1 MHSARAEERGH
12 DLGLDSRP
20 PVRKGRRRRGT
31 RDWLLHLPSAPA
43 AELCVLE
50 PLAPLWELAPA
61 RGRDPSL
68 VLELEGEDWDERLE
82 RLARA
87 AQPAPGLAAQIAA
100 LTRAIERD
108 PANPRPWTR
117 RGIVRARAGQ
127 LTDAVVDYTRA
138 IEVRADYLP
147 AWANR
152 ASAHFHLGAHEAAT
166 RDATRAIELK
176 PDLPLAWL
184 FRGLARARLRQVRGA
199 EEDLLRHLA
208 LAPYSRHL
216 PLIRSVLREVADWD
230 ERGTLAAAVGSAA
243 AAS

>member
-1 MHSARAEERGH
+1 MGHPLGSRASARQG
-12 DLGLDSRP
+12 
-20 PVRKGRRRRGT
+20 VRKRRRRRGT

-68 VLELEGEDWDERLE
+68 VLELEDDEDWDERLE

-127 LTDAVVDYTRA
+127 LTDAVFDYTQA
-138 IEVRADYLP
+138 IEVRADYVP

-152 ASAHFHLGAHEAAT
+152 ASARFHLGQHEAAT
-166 RDATRAIELK
+166 RDA
-176 PDLPLAWL
+176 
-184 FRGLARARLRQVRGA
+184 
-199 EEDLLRHLA
+199 
-208 LAPYSRHL
+208 
-216 PLIRSVLREVADWD
+216 
-230 ERGTLAAAVGSAA
+230 
-243 AAS
+243 